1 MTFIKV
7 KLYSFLLFSLHISSS
22 RAFTGNF
29 NGGKEKLAQNEMR
42 PDLNEIVDQ
51 QENRQLNIQ
60 LHVGDEETGFL
71 TIQDM
76 IIQLGGRYNENE
88 EDRVE
93 LPGSNGPASKFAS
106 GGRRLSIA
114 SKGTYVNMKG
124 LQHID
129 CEKGSWQICW
139 KRDKP
144 AGQIVFGFHLPQT
157 YSRNKAI
164 LPGGNLWLSFPI
176 WSSEG
181 LKIGQT
187 AKREVLDEIEMYNRK
202 WNEELEKYAMT
213 NNPIMKAIHE
223 RNADMYATKCD
234 DLYDFS
240 LDTIPDDEDCFKLQE
255 DLLLS
260 NTGLIWKKD
269 GKNDVLLGHTIASPS
284 EGQPL
289 SSFSSGK
296 LRP

>member
-1 MTFIKV
+1 M
-7 KLYSFLLFSLHISSS
+7 
-22 RAFTGNF
+22 
-29 NGGKEKLAQNEMR
+29 
-42 PDLNEIVDQ
+42 
-51 QENRQLNIQ
+51 
-60 LHVGDEETGFL
+60 
-71 TIQDM
+71 
-76 IIQLGGRYNENE
+76 
-88 EDRVE
+88 
-93 LPGSNGPASKFAS
+93 
-106 GGRRLSIA
+106 
-114 SKGTYVNMKG
+114 
-124 LQHID
+124 
-129 CEKGSWQICW
+129 
-139 KRDKP
+139 
-144 AGQIVFGFHLPQT
+144 
-157 YSRNKAI
+157 
-164 LPGGNLWLSFPI
+164 WLSFPI

-187 AKREVLDEIEMYNRK
+187 AKREVLDEIEMYTRK
-202 WNEELEKYAMT
+202 WNEELDKYAMT